1 MKNNNFI
8 QQWAAPIAELLV
20 IISLLQIGNSELSPV
35 LDFDRNAIYQG
46 EWWRL
51 FTGHLMHNN
60 AWHLGMN
67 FGALIVI
74 LAVQGMHLTVA
85 RFLVLLIAGC
95 LMISLDILFL
105 SPTMMIYCGL
115 SGWLHC
121 LLVCRSSGGL
131 LSRHWSSGWLIL
143 IGVFIKV
150 IWEQIHGGNGEI
162 ITLIGSKVAV
172 DASPIWRVHRVDFV
186 LYYAVRSAT
195 GCAEGLK
202 SSLTL
207 RLKLHYSTNFTLRSE
222 KRPFSA
228 TLSTTV
234 KTALALQV

>member
-8 QQWAAPIAELLV
+8 QQWAAPIALLV
-20 IISLLQIGNSELSPV
+20 IISLLHIGNSELSPV

-105 SPTMMIYCGL
+105 SPNMMIYCGL

-121 LLVCRSSGGL
+121 LLVWGAL
-131 LSRHWSSGWLIL
+131 ADIVKHWSSGWLIL

-150 IWEQIHGGNGEI
+150 IWEQIHGGSSEI

-172 DASPIWRVHRVDFV
+172 DAHLFGAFTGLILFFIMQSVPP
-186 LYYAVRSAT
+186 LAVPK
-195 GCAEGLK
+195 GLK
-202 SSLTL
+202 
-207 RLKLHYSTNFTLRSE
+207 
-222 KRPFSA
+222 A
-228 TLSTTV
+228 
-234 KTALALQV
+234 A